1 MADNWGAADVQ
12 AAVAAI
18 PEWIKNV
25 HWEHSSVALDDWIL
39 VGHSNGGIKPYS
51 ISKYF
56 SS

>member
-25 HWEHSSVALDDWIL
+25 HWKDSSVAVDDWIL
-39 VGHSNGGIKPYS
+39 VGHSNGGIKPYT
-51 ISKYF
+51 ISKHF
-56 SS
+56 